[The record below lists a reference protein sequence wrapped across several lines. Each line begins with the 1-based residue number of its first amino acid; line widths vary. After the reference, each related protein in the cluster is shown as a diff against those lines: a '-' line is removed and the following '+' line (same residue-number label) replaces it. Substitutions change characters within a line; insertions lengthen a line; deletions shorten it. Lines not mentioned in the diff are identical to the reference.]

1 VALLE
6 NEKWNWTMTQPSY
19 YDKRGDKFRPIY
31 KQIMFSSLKKC
42 YSRRRNAFFASFE
55 AMLPTVERPL
65 WSSDIRSLSPQSTG
79 VQFNTDL

>member
-1 VALLE
+1 
-6 NEKWNWTMTQPSY
+6 MH
-19 YDKRGDKFRPIY
+19 
-31 KQIMFSSLKKC
+31 
-42 YSRRRNAFFASFE
+42 FFASFE

>member
-65 WSSDIRSLSPQSTG
+65 WSLSPQSTG